1 MGEASSMRTEPKP
14 PSRRTAQR
22 NAEARSGKM
31 TDDKINMEVDGRA
44 VVARPG
50 QMIIEVTDTAD
61 IYVPR
66 FCYHEK
72 LSIAANCR
80 MCLVEVE
87 NVPKPL
93 PACATPVAEGMK
105 VLTRSALAKSAQ
117 QATMEFLLINHPL
130 DCPICDQGGECELQD
145 LALGYGND
153 VSRYTEKKR
162 VVKDSD
168 LGALVSTDMTRCIYC
183 TRCVRFGEEIA
194 GIQEL
199 GTIGRGENT
208 EIGTFVEKSVDHE
221 LSGNIIDLCPVGALN
236 SKPFRYQAR
245 SWEMTQS
252 ETIAPHDC
260 VGSNLYAHVR
270 RGRLMRVVPR
280 DNENVNETWI
290 SDRDRFSYEGVYAQD
305 RLHRPM
311 LKKDGEWVASD
322 WASVLQIVA
331 EGIRSAAAE
340 DDGRQTGFIA
350 SPSATL
356 EELYLLNRISRGLGS
371 NNIDHRL
378 RRVDFSDQQNDPL
391 IPGIGMPLAE
401 LEALDALL
409 VIGSDLRHEAPM
421 LAHRVRKAAINGA
434 KISFLNPSE
443 FDLLFDVAE
452 NMVIAPSRMTSTL
465 EDLVAL
471 ASGKAPKKT
480 ATDSLAVMAQI
491 LAKADKCAIMLGHLA
506 GCHPDFGRIRSLAAQ
521 LAGITGAG
529 LGYITEGANS
539 AGGALAGALPHRGVA
554 GTPVESSGRTAQEM
568 LSTPLG
574 ACVLLG
580 IEPEYDTRTGVA
592 SIAMLEQTPLVVSMT
607 SFVTDTMK
615 SYADVLLPIGTF
627 AETAGTYVNC
637 EGRWQS
643 FEGIATPV
651 GEARPG
657 WKVLRVLGNLLGLE
671 GFAYETASDVRQE
684 VSSLTEKM
692 ESGKEF
698 DRSEIVSQDHD
709 NPALVEVPMH
719 AVDPLVRRS
728 AALQST
734 RDGRAPW
741 RHFWS

>member
-1 MGEASSMRTEPKP
+1 
-14 PSRRTAQR
+14 
-22 NAEARSGKM
+22 M
-31 TDDKINMEVDGRA
+31 TDDTINMEVDGR
-44 VVARPG
+44 VVTARPG
-50 QMIIEVTDTAD
+50 QMIIEVTDSAD

-105 VLTRSALAKSAQ
+105 VMTRSALAKSAQ
-117 QATMEFLLINHPL
+117 RATMEFLLINHPL

-162 VVKDSD
+162 VVKDFD
-168 LGALVSTDMTRCIYC
+168 LGPLVSTDMTRCIYC

-208 EIGTFVEKSVDHE
+208 EIGTFVGKTVEHE

-252 ETIAPHDC
+252 ETVAPHDC

-280 DNENVNETWI
+280 NNEDVNETWI
-290 SDRDRFSYEGVYAQD
+290 SDRDRFSYEAVYGED
-305 RLHRPM
+305 RLQRPM
-311 LKKDGEWVASD
+311 LKKDGEWIESD
-322 WASVLQIVA
+322 WASALQVVA
-331 EGIRSAAAE
+331 EGIRSAAGE
-340 DDGRQTGFIA
+340 HDGQQAGFVA

-356 EELYLLNRISRGLGS
+356 EELYLLNRISRGVGS
-371 NNIDHRL
+371 DNIDHRL
-378 RRVDFSDQQNDPL
+378 RRADFSDQQNDPVV
-391 IPGIGMPLAE
+391 PGIGMSLAE
-401 LEALDALL
+401 IEDLDALFI
-409 VIGSDLRHEAPM
+409 IGSDLRHEAPM
-421 LAHRVRKAAINGA
+421 LAHRVRKAALKGA
-434 KISFLNPSE
+434 KISFLNPGN

-452 NMVIAPSRMTSTL
+452 YISTAASQMSKTL
-465 EDLVAL
+465 EDILDAASEGKSKSSGNESVATIVKL
-471 ASGKAPKKT
+471 LG
-480 ATDSLAVMAQI
+480 D
-491 LAKADKCAIMLGHLA
+491 ADGPVIMLG
-506 GCHPDFGRIRSLAAQ
+506 Q
-521 LAGITGAG
+521 LAGRHPEFGRLRRLAAHLANITGGRLAFV
-529 LGYITEGANS
+529 TEGSNS
-539 AGGALAGALPHRGVA
+539 AGGSLAGALPHRDIA
-554 GTPVESSGRTAQEM
+554 GKAVESAGKTAREM
-568 LSTPLG
+568 LSAPL
-574 ACVLLG
+574 ATCLLFG
-580 IEPEYDTRTGVA
+580 IEPEYDTQVGVA
-592 SIAMLEQTPLVVSMT
+592 SIAALEETSLVVAMT

-627 AETAGTYVNC
+627 AETAGTFVNC

-643 FEGIATPV
+643 FDGVAAPV

-657 WKVLRVLGNLLGLE
+657 WKVLRVLGNLLDLDGFDYSSAREVRDEVESLTQGLE
-671 GFAYETASDVRQE
+671 SGAEMGGGDNSVASD
-684 VSSLTEKM
+684 TE
-692 ESGKEF
+692 
-698 DRSEIVSQDHD
+698 
-709 NPALVEVPMH
+709 NPVLVEVPMY

-728 AALQST
+728 PALQST
-734 RDGRAPW
+734 RDGQTPW
-741 RHFWS
+741 RHDWS

>member
-1 MGEASSMRTEPKP
+1 
-14 PSRRTAQR
+14 
-22 NAEARSGKM
+22 M
-31 TDDKINMEVDGRA
+31 TNDKINMEVDGRA
-44 VVARPG
+44 VTARPG
-50 QMIIEVTDTAD
+50 QMIIEVTDSAD

-80 MCLVEVE
+80 MCMVEVE

-117 QATMEFLLINHPL
+117 RATMEFLLINHPL

-145 LALGYGND
+145 LAMGYGND

-168 LGALVSTDMTRCIYC
+168 LGPLVSTDMTRCIHC

-194 GIQEL
+194 GLQEL

-208 EIGTFVEKSVDHE
+208 EISTFVEKSVDHE

-236 SKPFRYQAR
+236 SKPFRFQAR
-245 SWEMTQS
+245 SWEMAQYQTV
-252 ETIAPHDC
+252 APHDC

-280 DNENVNETWI
+280 DNEDVNETWI
-290 SDRDRFSYEGVYAQD
+290 SDRDRFSYEGIYAED
-305 RLHRPM
+305 RLQRPM
-311 LKKDGEWVASD
+311 LRKDGEWIESD
-322 WASVLQIVA
+322 WASALQIVA
-331 EGIRSAAAE
+331 EGIRSAASE
-340 DDGRQTGFIA
+340 HDGRQAGFVA

-356 EELYLLNRISRGLGS
+356 EELYLLNRISRGIGS
-371 NNIDHRL
+371 DNIDHRL
-378 RRVDFSDQQNDPL
+378 RRADFSDQQNDPL
-391 IPGIGMPLAE
+391 LPGIGMSLADME
-401 LEALDALL
+401 NLDALF

-421 LAHRVRKAAINGA
+421 LAHRVRKAALRGA
-434 KISFLNPSE
+434 SISCLNPGE
-443 FDLLFDVAE
+443 FELLFDVSE
-452 NMVIAPSRMTSTL
+452 SMIVAPSRMSDKL
-465 EDLVAL
+465 ADLVTV
-471 ASGKAPKKT
+471 ASGEDRKNIDDESVA
-480 ATDSLAVMAQI
+480 AIVRHLAD
-491 LAKADKCAIMLGHLA
+491 ADNSAIMLGHLA
-506 GCHPDFGRIRSLAAQ
+506 ASHPDFGSLRRLAAR
-521 LAGITGAG
+521 LASITGGRLAF
-529 LGYITEGANS
+529 ITEGANS

-554 GTPVESSGRTAQEM
+554 GATVASPGKTVQEM
-568 LSTPLG
+568 LSAPLG
-574 ACVLLG
+574 ACVLFG
-580 IEPEYDTRTGVA
+580 IEPEYDTQVGVA
-592 SIAMLEQTPLVVSMT
+592 SIAMLEQTPLVVAMT

-627 AETAGTYVNC
+627 AETAGTFVNC

-643 FEGIATPV
+643 FEEVATPV

-671 GFAYETASDVRQE
+671 GFDYASASAIRQE
-684 VSSLTEKM
+684 VMSLSKGV
-692 ESGKEF
+692 ESCREYGANGDGTDNSNGVPE
-698 DRSEIVSQDHD
+698 DRD
-709 NPALVEVPMH
+709 NPALVEVPMY
-719 AVDPLVRRS
+719 AIDPLVRRS
-728 AALQST
+728 VALQST
-734 RDGRAPW
+734 RDGQTPW